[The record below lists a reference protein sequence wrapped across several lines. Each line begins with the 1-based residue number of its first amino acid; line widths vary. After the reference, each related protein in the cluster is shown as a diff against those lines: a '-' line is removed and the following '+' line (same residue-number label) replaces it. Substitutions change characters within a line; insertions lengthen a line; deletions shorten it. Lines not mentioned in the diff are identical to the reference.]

1 MEKFVGTP
9 GHRDHV
15 FACNATMYNNKKVFQ
30 YTLPEITK
38 GQSLEDI
45 MEGYVLWY
53 LESY

>member
-15 FACNATMYNNKKVFQ
+15 TACNAIMYNNKKVFQ

-38 GQSLEDI
+38 GKSIEEI
-45 MEGYVLWY
+45 MEGYVL
-53 LESY
+53 LHLKSY